1 MRCPAAGG
9 FVPPVS
15 CSERPAYRPG
25 VRDRRRPSQDGTL
38 NCVIARPNF
47 PRSATRDQE
56 AKRAS
61 VLRVGQV
68 GDGGCQRARLSLIA
82 GCARRTSQL
91 RGEFGQRGLAL

>member
-1 MRCPAAGG
+1 MRCPAASGL
-9 FVPPVS
+9 VPPVR
-15 CSERPAYRPG
+15 CSERPSYRPG
-25 VRDRRRPSQDGTL
+25 KRDRRRLSQDGTL
-38 NCVIARPNF
+38 SCVIARPNVA
-47 PRSATRDQE
+47 RSATRDQG

-68 GDGGCQRARLSLIA
+68 GDGGCQRARLRLIA